1 MATDITVI
9 TDTNNKD
16 VGAGR
21 AHSFRGL
28 FSDAI
33 PFSATILDA
42 SLPAQTA
49 SQCDIDVVGAALGDF
64 VLLSGAA
71 VDTTS
76 LILYA
81 SVTAANVVTI
91 TAFNVEGTDAN
102 ATLATTARLV
112 NGVVLKA
119 GGPWDNIT

>member
-1 MATDITVI
+1 MATDITAI
-9 TDTNNKD
+9 TDSVNKD

-33 PFSATILDA
+33 PFSASILDA
-42 SLPAQTA
+42 TIPAQGGA
-49 SQCDIDVVGAALGDF
+49 QCDIDVVGAALGDF
-64 VLLSGAA
+64 VLLSGPA
-71 VDTTS
+71 VDTTG
-76 LILYA
+76 LIFYA

-102 ATLATTARLV
+102 TTLATTARNV
-112 NGVVLKA
+112 NGLVLKA
-119 GGPWDNIT
+119 GGPWNNIT